1 MQDTLQVKTKNIF
14 RALHLAPLKPEG
26 NTPNL
31 PVEVKWLFLLPS
43 NSQPIIHIVPAPP
56 KEIIQ
61 EKMKSPFSFN
71 PPTSI
76 SSYLK
81 DLTISE
87 STSTSLYY
95 EYSDKLLRNFVT
107 IWTKTALTR
116 HPLHS
121 NSFNNRKGQDLPKS
135 SPLPNAIQFI
145 SAVVPLLSLI
155 FNRPIT
161 EDGVDF
167 KKVITSNHPS
177 TRGMIQQIEV
187 ILRKKIK
194 DNIEIEKVFSKSHS
208 INLMDKCKEAYL
220 QDSPPFYTEQY
231 HTWKRNNVMR
241 MYRSLARGPCM
252 EEYAVRLERECD
264 SIWKQGRQ
272 SCEQVSLTGKACR
285 LKVTFMKKG

>member
-14 RALHLAPLKPEG
+14 RALHLIPVKPEG

-43 NSQPIIHIVPAPP
+43 SSQPIIHIVPTPP
-56 KEIIQ
+56 KETIV
-61 EKMKSPFSFN
+61 EKTKSPFSFA
-71 PPTSI
+71 PPTSL
-76 SSYLK
+76 SSYL
-81 DLTISE
+81 DGLTVAE
-87 STSTSLYY
+87 STTASLYN
-95 EYSDKLLRNFVT
+95 EYSEKLLRNFVT

-121 NSFNNRKGQDLPKS
+121 NNFNRKGNDPPKP
-135 SPLPNAIQFI
+135 SPLPNPIQFI
-145 SAVVPLLSLI
+145 SAVVPLLSFI

-167 KKVITSNHPS
+167 KKVITVNHPS

-208 INLMDKCKEAYL
+208 MNLMEKCKEAYL

-264 SIWKQGRQ
+264 SVWKQGRQ
-272 SCEQVSLTGKACR
+272 SCEHVSLTGKACR
-285 LKVTFMKKG
+285 LKVPL